1 MKLFSTVFLTAALLL
16 TCCPSSRAQH
26 APVHSTQTGTV
37 IGYQTCDHNCQSG
50 QCDDGSC
57 NCCLSKVRLYPDAGW
72 NPPVNYP
79 VNHNWAWYSN
89 TWPGTFYGNPG
100 GGFTAQYPVVAQPT
114 DTTQLGYYYHKVPTW
129 QPRPDMI
136 PPVPNPAQ
144 FHARTCTACGNGNG
158 CFHRMH
164 MADATPAAVSDQTVH
179 TAATPTSPAR
189 TVRPAS
195 AGNRSKPVVRQAK
208 SSGFRL
214 PNLFD

>member
-1 MKLFSTVFLTAALLL
+1 MKLFSSVSLTAVMLL
-16 TCCPSSRAQH
+16 TCCASSRAQH
-26 APVHSTQTGTV
+26 APVHSSQTGNV

-57 NCCLSKVRLYPDAGW
+57 HCCLNKIRLYPDAGW

-79 VNHNWAWYSN
+79 VNHNWAWYAN
-89 TWPGTFYGNPG
+89 TMPGTLYGNPG

-136 PPVPNPAQ
+136 PPVPDPTQ
-144 FHARTCTACGNGNG
+144 FHARTCTTCGNG
-158 CFHRMH
+158 CFHKMH
-164 MADATPAAVSDQTVH
+164 MAATTPSVVAVPTVQ
-179 TAATPTSPAR
+179 TAATQAAPAR

-195 AGNRSKPVVRQAK
+195 STRGTKPAVRQAK
-208 SSGFRL
+208 TSGFRL